1 MNRIFILTTFLFSLP
16 LFLFSQWVDN
26 CPSTKVKLEI
36 IEENGA
42 EITFE
47 IKLMQL
53 ATSTCGSYGLG
64 NADFVINFDNAAFT
78 SPTITAVPGFCDFV
92 AKDPTANAT
101 IRTIYESLNTTPN
114 ILDDGTG
121 SDVIIVNLNGTS
133 PASQTA
139 FDAGVAIIDQT
150 EYTYGRFTISG
161 WDGTTPNG
169 FAWKTVPGGL
179 TTKIYGIEDGD
190 YDNDNIEFL
199 SVAVDIGDDCVVL
212 PQPDLTVI
220 LTVIPSTFS
229 GVSNMGIACTVS
241 ELRNVDTDGSLI
253 LVRIPSDPRL
263 SFTWN
268 PTLTTIAFNPVNN
281 VDWNYLGD
289 NGVVHT
295 FTTALVVPGGDVTA
309 FGLQATYDPQNT
321 QGQTTVTATVVPTSG
336 GEGVFT
342 NNNDAEG
349 ITYFD

>member
-1 MNRIFILTTFLFSLP
+1 MNRIFLLSAIFLISP

-26 CPSTKVKLEI
+26 CPSTKLKLEI
-36 IEENGA
+36 VEETGS

-53 ATSTCGSYGLG
+53 GTSTCGSYGLG

-78 SPTITAVPGFCDFV
+78 APTITAVPGFCDFE
-92 AKDPTANAT
+92 AKDATANAT
-101 IRTIYESLNTTPN
+101 IRTIYESLNTTAT
-114 ILDDGTG
+114 IIDDGTG
-121 SDVIIVNLNGTS
+121 TDVMVINLNGVAPSTQ
-133 PASQTA
+133 PA
-139 FDAGVAIIDQT
+139 FDGGVAVINQN
-150 EYTYGRFTISG
+150 EYVFGRFTISG
-161 WDGTTPNG
+161 HDGTTPNG
-169 FAWKTVPGGL
+169 FVWKVAPGGL
-179 TTKIYGIEDGD
+179 TTKIFGIEDGD
-190 YDNDNIEFL
+190 YDNDNVEFL
-199 SVAVDIGDDCVVL
+199 SVLVDVGDDCVVL
-212 PQPDLTVI
+212 PEPDLTVI

-241 ELRNVDTDGSLI
+241 ELRNVDTDGSI
-253 LVRIPSDPRL
+253 IRVRIPSDPRL

-268 PTLTTIAFNPVNN
+268 PTLTSIAFNPVNN
-281 VDWNYLGD
+281 VDWDYLGD

-295 FTTALVVPGGDVTA
+295 FTTTEVVDGGDVTA
-309 FGLQATYDPQNT
+309 FGLQAIYDPQNT

-336 GEGVFT
+336 GETIFT